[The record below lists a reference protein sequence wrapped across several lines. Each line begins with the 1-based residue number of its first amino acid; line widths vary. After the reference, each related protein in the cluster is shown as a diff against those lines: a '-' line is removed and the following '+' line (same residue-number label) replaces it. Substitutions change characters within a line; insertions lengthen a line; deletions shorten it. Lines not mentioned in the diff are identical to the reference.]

1 MVLAHPLGLRFR
13 LGPDQ
18 AAKGEPSALYS
29 PAFLSTGECGVNG
42 SPGQGPGPLPPWTLK
57 PVCSQERSAPPIRDS
72 TAPGRRGAGGP
83 RERRGPAG
91 EHDQPLLPQS
101 GQRIRATLRLSYM
114 SLANQDEPATRVAAI
129 KIPLDHFLDDRPEIP
144 ALIRFA
150 PEDCKALTPA
160 RNGSHTWSGTCQNDG
175 TAPGRERS
183 APDAEGDR
191 LPPWR
196 EKGLKNRAKVMD
208 RAACL

>member
-1 MVLAHPLGLRFR
+1 MASKPRRSLAFIGDMGRDTSDELQIVHRLRFNVLLAMPIPDLTLVFQKRQSLQGQDRPKHVLAHPLGLRFR

-18 AAKGEPSALYS
+18 AAKGEPSALHS

-57 PVCSQERSAPPIRDS
+57 PVCGQERSAPPIRDS

-101 GQRIRATLRLSYM
+101 GERIRATLRLS
-114 SLANQDEPATRVAAI
+114 
-129 KIPLDHFLDDRPEIP
+129 
-144 ALIRFA
+144 
-150 PEDCKALTPA
+150 
-160 RNGSHTWSGTCQNDG
+160 
-175 TAPGRERS
+175 
-183 APDAEGDR
+183 
-191 LPPWR
+191 
-196 EKGLKNRAKVMD
+196 
-208 RAACL
+208 